1 MIIKTQLKTSYYKT
15 LSAQHFFSIFIK
27 MNIPNAREIKNNI
40 NY

>member
-1 MIIKTQLKTSYYKT
+1 MIMKTIKNQLLQNTQCTTFS
-15 LSAQHFFSIFIK
+15 SIFIK